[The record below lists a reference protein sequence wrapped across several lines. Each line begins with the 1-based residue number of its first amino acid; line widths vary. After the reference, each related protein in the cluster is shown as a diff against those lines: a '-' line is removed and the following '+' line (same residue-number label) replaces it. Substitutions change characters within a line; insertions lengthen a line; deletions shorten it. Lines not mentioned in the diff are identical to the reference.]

1 MSKNAALASTRTN
14 FRSSHLRQVSISSST
29 ARSESS
35 NHPGRLVEQPADNAQ
50 YEKLSEHPFDQI
62 YSLWIHD
69 ESFSTDDVLINTSQ
83 IHANNI
89 KGGDLMQILPLKNPV
104 KYEPNNNDNHQ
115 QVSKNQA
122 NKRGPSND
130 RKSNSSFSTSVVGG
144 HPVDLARR
152 HIFTVKETDSNQ
164 NAKQPG
170 LQVCCISIGSLGFR

>member
-29 ARSESS
+29 ARPDGSD
-35 NHPGRLVEQPADNAQ
+35 HPGRVVEQPVDNSQ
-50 YEKLSEHPFDQI
+50 CEKLSEHPFDQI

-69 ESFSTDDVLINTSQ
+69 ESFSTADVLINTSQ

-89 KGGDLMQILPLKNPV
+89 KEGGLMQIVPLRNPV
-104 KYEPNNNDNHQ
+104 NYESNSNDNHQ
-115 QVSKNQA
+115 LASKNQA
-122 NKRGPSND
+122 NKRELSND

-170 LQVCCISIGSLGFR
+170 LQVCYSSIGFLGFR

>member
-29 ARSESS
+29 ARPESS
-35 NHPGRLVEQPADNAQ
+35 NHPGRVVEQPVDNSQ
-50 YEKLSEHPFDQI
+50 IEKLSELPFDQI

-69 ESFSTDDVLINTSQ
+69 ESFSTDDVLINISQ

-89 KGGDLMQILPLKNPV
+89 KGGDLMQIVPLRNPV
-104 KYEPNNNDNHQ
+104 IYESNNDNHQ

-122 NKRGPSND
+122 NKRELSND

-170 LQVCCISIGSLGFR
+170 LQVCYISIGSLGFR